1 MAKTIVWANHKGGVG
16 KTTGAANTSAAHAET
31 GARVLAVDLDPQG
44 HLGELFAVEQH
55 PGRPRL
61 EHVLLRQ
68 APVRDAIV
76 AVGGRLD
83 VLPCSEGLAEA
94 QFTVAADEEGHRRLQ
109 EILEPLQGG
118 YDYIV
123 LDSPPGIGFWSGMAL
138 VTAQWAIIPTLAED
152 LAVLSS
158 GKIADFIERV
168 VADANPSL
176 QLLGVVLTQAKP
188 TRWRLMKDT
197 TAQFQTDGLREL
209 GRIPKQEQ
217 VARAL
222 RHGRPTVGLEPD
234 GSAARAYRESRARSS
249 APPRRCPHE
258 HDALRSRRAA
268 AWHGRARGCRSTARG
283 ARDRPTDRRRV
294 HDA

>member
-16 KTTGAANTSAAHAET
+16 KTTGAANTSAAHAEA
-31 GARVLAVDLDPQG
+31 GAQVLAVDLDPQG
-44 HLGELFAVEQH
+44 HLGELFGLEQP
-55 PGRPRL
+55 PGCARL
-61 EHVLLRQ
+61 EHVMRRQ
-68 APVRDAIV
+68 APAREAIV
-76 AVGGRLD
+76 AVSGHLH

-94 QFTVAADEEGHRRLQ
+94 QFDVAGDEDGHHRLQ
-109 EILEPLQGG
+109 EILAPVQDA

-138 VTAQWAIIPTLAED
+138 MTARWAVVPTLAED

-168 VADANPSL
+168 VTSANPQL

-188 TRWRLMKDT
+188 ARWRLMHDT
-197 TAQFQTDGLREL
+197 TVQFQADGLREL

-222 RHGRPTVGLEPD
+222 RHGRPILWLEPN
-234 GSAARAYRESRARSS
+234 GPAARAYRDVARAI
-249 APPRRCPHE
+249 E
-258 HDALRSRRAA
+258 HATTAV
-268 AWHGRARGCRSTARG
+268 ST
-283 ARDRPTDRRRV
+283 
-294 HDA
+294 